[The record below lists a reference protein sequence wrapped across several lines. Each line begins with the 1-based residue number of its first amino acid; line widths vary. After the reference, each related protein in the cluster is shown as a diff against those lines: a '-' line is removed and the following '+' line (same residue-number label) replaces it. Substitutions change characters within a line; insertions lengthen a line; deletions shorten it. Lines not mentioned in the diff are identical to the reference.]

1 MEIRISGMMIYY
13 HEVCDR
19 KLWYFLHEVRME
31 QENEL
36 VHIGKILDESSYPKD
51 DKHISI
57 DNVINIDFIRQE
69 GILHEIKKSKK
80 IENAS
85 IWQVKYYLYYLKQRR
100 VDGIRGKIDYPLLKQ
115 TLEIELSDGD
125 CKELDRKVSEIQKV
139 YLLEIPPKPIN
150 CRVCK
155 SCAYNDLCYI

>member
-1 MEIRISGMMIYY
+1 MKTRISGMMIYY

-31 QENEL
+31 QENEH
-36 VHIGKILDESSYPKD
+36 VQIGKILDESSYPKD
-51 DKHISI
+51 DKHINI

-69 GILHEIKKSKK
+69 RVLHEVKKSKK
-80 IENAS
+80 VESAS
-85 IWQVKYYLYYLKQRR
+85 IWQLKYYLHYLKHRG
-100 VDGIRGKIDYPLLKQ
+100 VDGIHGKIDYPLLKQ
-115 TLEIELSDGD
+115 TLEIELSEED
-125 CKELDRKVSEIQKV
+125 CKELDKKIMEIQEV
-139 YLLEIPPKPIN
+139 SILEIPPQTIN